1 MRSMWAGTVSF
12 GLVSIPVRLYPATA
26 PRDVAFRQVHTDDGG
41 RISFRRVCT
50 ACGCD
55 VPYAGVARGLELPDG
70 DLVVL
75 SDEDLASLPRERSH
89 RIDVLS
95 CTSGRDIDP
104 MLADRSYYLEPAAS
118 GARAYRVFA
127 AALQRAGKVAVATVT
142 LRQRETLA
150 QLRARDGVLVLQTLL
165 RPDEVREADF
175 PVLDQA
181 RDIRGPELATAVS
194 LIDAMTAPLDP
205 AAHHDRYR
213 AELADLIQAKVSGRG
228 PDEPVLAGDPVESA
242 NPGAAAEPGR
252 PRSAA
257 APEPDLARAL
267 RTSLE
272 LARARRRSATA

>member
-1 MRSMWAGTVSF
+1 MRSVWAGTISF
-12 GLVSIPVRLYPATA
+12 GLVSIPVRLYPAIA

-50 ACGCD
+50 ACGAD

-70 DLVVL
+70 GLVVL

-95 CTSGRDIDP
+95 FTSGRDIDP
-104 MLADRSYYLEPAAS
+104 LLADRGYYLEPAAS
-118 GARAYRVFA
+118 GARAYLVFA

-165 RPDEVREADF
+165 WPDEVREADF

-181 RDIRGPELATAVS
+181 PDIPGPELATAVS
-194 LIDAMTAPLDP
+194 LIDAMTGPFDP
-205 AAHHDRYR
+205 AARHDRYR
-213 AELADLIQAKVSGRG
+213 AELADLIEAKVSGRG
-228 PDEPVLAGDPVESA
+228 PDGPDEPVLADDPGESA
-242 NPGAAAEPGR
+242 DPGG
-252 PRSAA
+252 SAA
-257 APEPDLARAL
+257 APGPDLAGVL

>member
-1 MRSMWAGTVSF
+1 MRSVWAGTVSF
-12 GLVSIPVRLYPATA
+12 GLVSIPVRLYPAIA

-50 ACGCD
+50 ACGAD

-70 DLVVL
+70 GLVVL

-95 CTSGRDIDP
+95 FTSGRDIDP
-104 MLADRSYYLEPAAS
+104 LLADRSYYLEPAAS
-118 GARAYRVFA
+118 GARAYLVFA

-165 RPDEVREADF
+165 WPDEVREADF

-181 RDIRGPELATAVS
+181 PDIPGPELATAVS
-194 LIDAMTAPLDP
+194 LIDAMTAPFDP
-205 AAHHDRYR
+205 AARHDRYR
-213 AELADLIQAKVSGRG
+213 AELADLIEAKVSGRG
-228 PDEPVLAGDPVESA
+228 PDEPVLADDPGESA
-242 NPGAAAEPGR
+242 DPGG
-252 PRSAA
+252 SAA
-257 APEPDLARAL
+257 APGPDLAGVL